1 MIEELDVV
9 AFARS
14 RPEHGLR
21 EGETG
26 TVAMIYGD
34 HAAYE
39 VEFVDGDS
47 PYTKALIT
55 LMPDEVCLTWKASP
69 VPHAIPAD

>member
-9 AFARS
+9 TFARS
-14 RPEHGLR
+14 RPEHGLW

-47 PYTKALIT
+47 PYTKALIA
-55 LMPDEVCLTWKASP
+55 LMPDEVCLTGKASP
-69 VPHAIPAD
+69 VPHAVPAD